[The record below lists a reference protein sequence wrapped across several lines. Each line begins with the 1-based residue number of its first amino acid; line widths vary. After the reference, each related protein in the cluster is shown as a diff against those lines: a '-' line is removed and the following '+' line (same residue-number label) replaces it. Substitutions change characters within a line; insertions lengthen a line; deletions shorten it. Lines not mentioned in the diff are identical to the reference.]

1 MLVTMKKIMHNPMR
15 QLPRQRKEHGFTMI
29 ELLITIVI
37 IGILTAAALPSFKEF
52 IINQR
57 IKTASFDFVSSL
69 AFTRSEAI
77 KSNKNIALLP
87 KNALQLELG
96 WEVRE
101 SSTEPVRKDQS
112 TYPSITISCI
122 SGTICQY
129 SMFRPSC
136 NNVTYTPDGRIF
148 NSASGTFE
156 ISSDM
161 ISNPQKR
168 CISVDGSGRV
178 FSKRGGC

>member
-1 MLVTMKKIMHNPMR
+1 MLVAMKKIMHNPMR
-15 QLPRQRKEHGFTMI
+15 QLPRQRTEHGFTMI

-57 IKTASFDFVSSL
+57 IKTASFDFVSGL

-77 KSNKNIALLP
+77 KSNANMALIAKNPPLW
-87 KNALQLELG
+87 QQG
-96 WEVRE
+96 WKVRDYPGL
-101 SSTEPVRKDQS
+101 SSLRKDQS
-112 TYPSITISCI
+112 AYPALTINCSSSNMSPTCQSIV
-122 SGTICQY
+122 Y
-129 SMFRPSC
+129 S
-136 NNVTYTPDGRIF
+136 PDGRVI
-148 NSASGTFE
+148 AGTFYTYE
-156 ISSDM
+156 ISSSM

-168 CISVDGSGRV
+168 CITVEVSGRV